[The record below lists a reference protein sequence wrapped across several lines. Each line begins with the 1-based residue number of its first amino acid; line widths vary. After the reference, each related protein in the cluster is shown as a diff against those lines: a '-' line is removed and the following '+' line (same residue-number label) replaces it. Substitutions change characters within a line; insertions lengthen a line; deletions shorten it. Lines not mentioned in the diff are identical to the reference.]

1 MFNTEGGKGLS
12 KEKQN
17 LEAAKYYITLLN
29 KLKNMTD
36 KEEIFAT
43 HITQKEKNIQSTKSL
58 YKAVRTNQQ
67 KKRNMGKGYEQ
78 VIQETERRE
87 EGEGRNGERERE
99 ANKDME
105 RC

>member
-1 MFNTEGGKGLS
+1 
-12 KEKQN
+12 
-17 LEAAKYYITLLN
+17 
-29 KLKNMTD
+29 
-36 KEEIFAT
+36 
-43 HITQKEKNIQSTKSL
+43 
-58 YKAVRTNQQ
+58 
-67 KKRNMGKGYEQ
+67 MGKGYEQ